1 MKYLILVIVFGVFVS
16 ACASPAAP
24 APSPTP
30 KPADSATME
39 TACVDAGG
47 KYLALF
53 NECENVSGASCT
65 TLGGTYNECA
75 SACRHQPEASVCT
88 AQCVP
93 VCSLGPASAAKQ
105 PEAVMAQLTNGS
117 LECNLL
123 GEPKTIDGV
132 IATYGCQAPGGYLT
146 FVDTR
151 SDPWTAGY
159 FTTDSQGTQVTY
171 GPERVTVVPKP

>member
-16 ACASPAAP
+16 ACASPTTPAP
-24 APSPTP
+24 APTP
-30 KPADSATME
+30 KPVDSAAME
-39 TACVDAGG
+39 KACTDAAGN
-47 KYLALF
+47 YLALF
-53 NECENVSGASCT
+53 KECENVSSAACT
-65 TLGGTYNECA
+65 AMGGTFEECA
-75 SACRHQPEASVCT
+75 SACRHEPEAAICT
-88 AQCVP
+88 AHCVP
-93 VCSLGPASAAKQ
+93 VCSFGTDSVVKQ

-123 GEPKTIDGV
+123 AEPKTISSAV
-132 IATYGCQAPGGYLT
+132 AHYGCQAPGAYLT

-159 FTTDSQGTQVTY
+159 FTTDSQSTTVTY